1 MRAGVLF
8 AYEAEDIKPGWVALV
23 LVLALAV
30 ATFFLWR
37 SMNKQLRK
45 IDVPTQQEI
54 RDAEAAEPRRDETDE
69 RRHDE
74 TAERRH
80 DETDDGTEEGKP
92 PGS

>member
-1 MRAGVLF
+1 MTRAVVLF
-8 AYEAEDIKPGWVALV
+8 AYEAKDIKPGWVALV

-30 ATFFLWR
+30 ATYVLWR

-54 RDAEAAEPRRDETDE
+54 RDAEAGGPQLPETSE
-69 RRHDE
+69 L
-74 TAERRH
+74 
-80 DETDDGTEEGKP
+80 TDGDPHAGVDCATEKDKP